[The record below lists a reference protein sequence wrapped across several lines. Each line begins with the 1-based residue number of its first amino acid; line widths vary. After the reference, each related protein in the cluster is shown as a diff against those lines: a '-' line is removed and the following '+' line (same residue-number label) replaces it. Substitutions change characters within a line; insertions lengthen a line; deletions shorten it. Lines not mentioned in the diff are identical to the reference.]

1 MKLQTTFLVIA
12 VVTSGLGSLTWG
24 AEYGDYKAIEAA
36 VKAGKLTK
44 EEAASKLEYLKNA
57 AAAKSQK
64 KASPKSRKLTDY
76 KAIEAAVKAGK
87 LTKEE
92 AASKLEYLKNAAA
105 TKSQKKASPK
115 SGKLTDYKAVE
126 ARLSELVKSGL
137 LSEEQ
142 AKAMMAAARKVR

>member
-1 MKLQTTFLVIA
+1 MKLQTTFLVIV

-64 KASPKSRKLTDY
+64 KASPKS
-76 KAIEAAVKAGK
+76 
-87 LTKEE
+87 
-92 AASKLEYLKNAAA
+92 
-105 TKSQKKASPK
+105 
-115 SGKLTDYKAVE
+115 GKLTDYKAVE